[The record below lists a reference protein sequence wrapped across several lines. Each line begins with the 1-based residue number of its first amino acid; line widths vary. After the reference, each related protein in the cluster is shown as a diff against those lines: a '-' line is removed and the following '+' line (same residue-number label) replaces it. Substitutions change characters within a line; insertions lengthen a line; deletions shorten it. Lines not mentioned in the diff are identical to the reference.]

1 MNTISGKKD
10 FPSCGVLHGPS
21 ATNWVESPPHLSF
34 RGAAAATGICL
45 SFMKRNEKN
54 IVVGFVG
61 FMLVALPCERVAA
74 WSHANRWGGSTSHS
88 YGSGSTTRT
97 TGWGGSETHTYGQ
110 GTTATG
116 RYGDTASHS
125 YGSDSTTFT
134 NPYGR
139 SATHTY
145 GQGTSATSAYGGT
158 AYHAYGSGYTT
169 YHPASGG
176 TYYGSSY
183 DHYYGGNSRR

>member
-1 MNTISGKKD
+1 
-10 FPSCGVLHGPS
+10 
-21 ATNWVESPPHLSF
+21 
-34 RGAAAATGICL
+34 
-45 SFMKRNEKN
+45 MKRIVKT

-61 FMLVALPCERVAA
+61 LVLAALPCKRASA

-97 TGWGGSETHTYGQ
+97 DAWGGSE
-110 GTTATG
+110 
-116 RYGDTASHS
+116 
-125 YGSDSTTFT
+125 
-134 NPYGR
+134 
-139 SATHTY
+139 THTY

-158 AYHAYGSGYTT
+158 AYHGYGSGYTT
-169 YHPASGG
+169 YHPSSGG